1 MPLSQLPIAR
11 ITYWIYDFVFAP
23 ERFPFIFHL
32 VFCTA
37 VVAPLVFQDIKGDS
51 KSLFVRRS
59 RDRETQRPATGHC
72 PAVDGPCF
80 NMPLQALFDENHF
93 NTHHERHKKRELYK
107 LWFPLIPF
115 FLDLTFL
122 SIYADTSTTYLQDG
136 YICEVSVW

>member
-1 MPLSQLPIAR
+1 MISSLLQK
-11 ITYWIYDFVFAP
+11 D
-23 ERFPFIFHL
+23 FHL
-32 VFCTA
+32 YSIWYFVPI
-37 VVAPLVFQDIKGDS
+37 VAPLVFQDIKGDS

-80 NMPLQALFDENHF
+80 NMPLQAMFDENHF
-93 NTHHERHKKRELYK
+93 NSDHERHKRGEQYQ

-122 SIYADTSTTYLQDG
+122 SIYADKSTTYLQNG
-136 YICEVSVW
+136 YICEVSFW